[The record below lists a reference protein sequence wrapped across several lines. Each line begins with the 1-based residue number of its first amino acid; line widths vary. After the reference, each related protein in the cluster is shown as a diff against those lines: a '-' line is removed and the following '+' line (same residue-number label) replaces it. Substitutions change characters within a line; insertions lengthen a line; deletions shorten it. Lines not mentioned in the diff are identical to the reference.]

1 MRFQDAAPVGHEQYA
16 LQPFALAV
24 VSLRVLRVVAHAD
37 VCGTI
42 VLSIF
47 SNKFN
52 TKSGFFIH

>member
-1 MRFQDAAPVGHEQYA
+1 
-16 LQPFALAV
+16 LAV

-52 TKSGFFIH
+52 TKSGLFIH